1 MHSFQINGETDRA
14 NAPYEVQVEAGKEYW
29 YCACGKSKNQPWC
42 DGSLEGNGVEP
53 ISFVAE
59 KTGSAWLCGCRMSE
73 TLPFATA
80 RIRSCKRFI
89 GRSAGLYGVKY
100 HKFIWGICL

>member
-1 MHSFQINGETDRA
+1 VQ

-42 DGSLEGNGVEP
+42 DGSHEGTGVEP

-59 KTGSAWLCGCRMSE
+59 NTGSAWLCGCRMSE
-73 TLPFATA
+73 TLPFCDGT
-80 RIRSCKRFI
+80 
-89 GRSAGLYGVKY
+89 
-100 HKFIWGICL
+100 HKEL

>member
-1 MHSFQINGETDRA
+1 MRFKSMERPIVQ

-42 DGSLEGNGVEP
+42 DGTHEGSGIEP

-59 KTGSAWLCGCRMSE
+59 KTETAWLCGCRMSE
-73 TLPFATA
+73 KLPFCDGT
-80 RIRSCKRFI
+80 
-89 GRSAGLYGVKY
+89 
-100 HKFIWGICL
+100 HKEL

>member
-1 MHSFQINGETDRA
+1 MQ
-14 NAPYEVQVEAGKEYW
+14 NAPYEVQVEASKEYW

-42 DGSLEGNGVEP
+42 DGSHEGAGVEP

-73 TLPFATA
+73 TLPFCDGTHND
-80 RIRSCKRFI
+80 
-89 GRSAGLYGVKY
+89 L
-100 HKFIWGICL
+100 